1 MEERKNTFAIL
12 SLMFGILTFLTL
24 FTVIFPFFFGSLSI
38 IFAVLSKGSS
48 LKMNSLAKSAVTLS
62 LSGIILITALTGG
75 TMYRL
80 MTDEEYRAAVS
91 AEFERINGITLEE
104 YMDLLEEAYKTGEIP
119 EEWADQLERMGY

>member
-1 MEERKNTFAIL
+1 MEERNNTFTIL
-12 SLMFGILTFLTL
+12 SLIFGILTFLTL
-24 FTVIFPFFFGSLSI
+24 FTVVFPFFFGSLSI

-48 LKMNSLAKSAVTLS
+48 LKMNSMAKTAVTLS

-104 YMDLLEEAYKTGEIP
+104 YMDLLNEAYKTGEIP
-119 EEWADQLERMGY
+119 DEWSEQLERMGY

>member
-1 MEERKNTFAIL
+1 MEERNNTFAIL
-12 SLMFGILTFLTL
+12 SLIFGILTFLTL

-48 LKMNSLAKSAVTLS
+48 LRMNSLAKSAVTLS

-119 EEWADQLERMGY
+119 EEWVDQLERMGY

>member
-1 MEERKNTFAIL
+1 MEERNNTFAIL
-12 SLMFGILTFLTL
+12 SLIFGILTFLTL
-24 FTVIFPFFFGSLSI
+24 LTVIFPFFFGSLSI
-38 IFAVLSKGSS
+38 IFAILSKGSS

-104 YMDLLEEAYKTGEIP
+104 YMDLLEEAYKTGKIP
-119 EEWADQLERMGY
+119 EEWVDQLERMGY

>member
-1 MEERKNTFAIL
+1 MEQQNNTFAIL
-12 SLMFGILTFLTL
+12 SLIFGILTFLTL

-48 LKMNSLAKSAVTLS
+48 LKMNSLAKSAVMLS

-104 YMDLLEEAYKTGEIP
+104 YMDLLEETYKTGEIP
-119 EEWADQLERMGY
+119 EEWSEQLERMGY

>member
-1 MEERKNTFAIL
+1 MEERNNTFAIL
-12 SLMFGILTFLTL
+12 SLIFGILTFLTL
-24 FTVIFPFFFGSLSI
+24 LTVIFPFFFGSLSI

-48 LKMNSLAKSAVTLS
+48 LKMNSLAKTSVTLS

-104 YMDLLEEAYKTGEIP
+104 YMDLLEEVYKTGEIP
-119 EEWADQLERMGY
+119 EEWSEQLERMGY